1 MIIENKKTLKE
12 IVLGILFVAG
22 EGIEKS
28 FIQEKLNITEKELD
42 KALQELQETY
52 AGDNGIHIITFKNKV
67 QLCSN
72 PKYADLVNINS
83 NGEIGMLNRTTYL
96 TDNYIKFAGS
106 IDVALSNYN
115 SEFFGVGYIKIIDNG
130 TEYYIFGSNE
140 LLQNTR
146 TIYFLLYF
154 TTILVE
160 LFLG

>member
-1 MIIENKKTLKE
+1 MVAAYGEGNVITGTFIAPKKYIDEYLALDPLNSLRTYFAQ
-12 IVLGILFVAG
+12 GAG
-22 EGIEKS
+22 ES
-28 FIQEKLNITEKELD
+28 
-42 KALQELQETY
+42 
-52 AGDNGIHIITFKNKV
+52 
-67 QLCSN
+67 SN

-146 TIYFLLYF
+146 TIY
-154 TTILVE
+154 
-160 LFLG
+160 